1 MSDKRDLN
9 AFLDFMDY
17 LSDKGLMAK
26 NTAQAR
32 KAAANK
38 VLGVLSSEETSDVTT
53 IDLDDAIQRF
63 SNLQGQKYT
72 PQSLVTYKSRVRS
85 ALDDFEAY
93 LKNPL
98 GFRPSIN
105 TRERKSKK
113 QQTGL
118 DKSASQNNQT
128 ANETPPQIDK
138 PSTGPMSNSIIPI
151 AIRSDLTVFVQ
162 GLPFDLSESEAN
174 KIANVI
180 KAMAM
185 T

>member
-93 LKNPL
+93 LMNPL

-138 PSTGPMSNSIIPI
+138 PSTGPLSNSIIPI

-174 KIANVI
+174 RIANVI